1 MGNRYCMFV
10 LVLVFIFGAQTF
22 ATFSMA
28 PPPNI
33 RVTNIP
39 ELNNEEQVWICPIDS
54 NIIIANWRDFRHGY
68 RQVGIGR
75 STDGGQT
82 WTDSL
87 ISIGMQIFFGNSKQS
102 DPTMTVDR
110 LGNFYMSVLDWDA
123 FGFTGGSYIAFYKSI
138 DKGVSWTGPV
148 PHLSVINTSV
158 FEDKQF
164 ITTDRTGG
172 SHDGNLYCA
181 WARFNSNPGS
191 GPNRMAFVRSI
202 DGGASFEDTIIVA
215 PPQTSTGCGES
226 GISAGQF
233 PIPVVTSNG
242 DVHVLWAGWSLD
254 SGTTCTGFQAIKH
267 VVSTDGGQTFSA
279 ENIVSPVF
287 GWMTASNGTNT
298 YPQPATDADI
308 TGGPFDGFMYTAFTN
323 IGSEDNFRSD
333 VDFVLTTDNGNSWTE
348 RVQIN
353 DDANSDLNESYHP
366 WLIVN
371 EEGVII
377 VIFYDTRF
385 DAPNYFL
392 FDLMAAY
399 SFDGGQTFTTNH
411 RISSVSSS
419 TADLKNLTA
428 FDPTEIN
435 KPESNT
441 PILSSSRA
449 GLIGEYIGVTAFHD
463 KINAVWTDSRDGNS
477 EVYTA
482 NWYLPILEPRLQSPG
497 DGIFTNTNPTFS
509 WATAWKSD
517 QDRYRLEIAVDSN
530 FTSILSTYLPDSNF
544 FLPIIDIPEGDYF
557 WRVKS
562 LTTAGTDSSEYSET
576 RTLTIDRT
584 APDAVT
590 LLAPEDSSTILDSIP
605 EFDWSDVTEEAPV
618 LYDLYLSLDSLF
630 PGGAGSS
637 VYSDLTESQF
647 LPPDP
652 IQPDTTIYWRVVA
665 RDLAGN
671 NSTSETFS
679 LRYVTFFCGDANN
692 DGSEI
697 PNILDLTFLVDF
709 IFRGGPPPD
718 IPAAGDLDG
727 SGGNPNIL
735 DLTTLV
741 DFIFRGGS
749 LPTCGS

>member
-1 MGNRYCMFV
+1 MGNRYDIFV
-10 LVLVFIFGAQTF
+10 LVLVLIFGAQTF
-22 ATFSMA
+22 ATSSLV

-33 RVTNIP
+33 RITNIP
-39 ELNNEEQVWICPIDS
+39 QLNNEEQVFICPTDS
-54 NIIIANWRDFRHGY
+54 NIIIANWRDFRLGK

-87 ISIGMQIFFGNSKQS
+87 ISVVHQVFFGDSKQS

-123 FGFTGGSYIAFYKSI
+123 FGFTGGSYIAFYKST

-148 PHLSVINTSV
+148 LHLSVINTNV

-164 ITTDRTGG
+164 ITTDRTNGV
-172 SHDGNLYCA
+172 HDGNLYCA

-202 DGGASFEDTIIVA
+202 DGGASFEDTIIVG
-215 PPQTSTGCGES
+215 PPQTSTGCGPS

-242 DVHVLWAGWSLD
+242 DVHVLWAGSVLD
-254 SGTTCTGFQAIKH
+254 SGAACTGFQAVKH
-267 VVSTDGGQTFSA
+267 VVSTDGGQSFSA
-279 ENIVSPVF
+279 ESVVSPVF
-287 GWMTASNGTNT
+287 GWMIASNGTNT

-323 IGSEDNFRSD
+323 IGSEDISRSD
-333 VDFVLTTDNGNSWTE
+333 VDFVLTTDNGATWSE
-348 RVQIN
+348 RIKIN
-353 DDANSDLNESYHP
+353 DDANSHLNESYHP

-385 DAPNYFL
+385 DSPNYFL

-399 SFDGGQTFTTNH
+399 SFDGGETFTTNH

-419 TADLKNLTA
+419 TNDLKKSTA
-428 FDPTEIN
+428 YDLNEIN

-441 PILSSSRA
+441 PVLSSSRA

-482 NWYLPILEPRLQSPG
+482 NWYLPILEPRLLSP
-497 DGIFTNTNPTFS
+497 DDDSYANTNPTFK

-517 QDRYRLEIAVDSN
+517 QDSYRLEIADDSN
-530 FTSILSTYLPDSNF
+530 FTSMLSTYISDSNF
-544 FLPIIDIPEGDYF
+544 VLPVIDLLEGDYF

-562 LTTAGTDSSEYSET
+562 LTTAGTDSSEYSVV
-576 RTLTIDRT
+576 RSLTIDRT
-584 APDAVT
+584 PPDAVS
-590 LLAPEDSSTILDSIP
+590 LLIPANGTTIVDSTP
-605 EFDWSDVTEEAPV
+605 EFDWSDVTKGAPV
-618 LYDLYLSLDSLF
+618 LYDLYLSLDSNF
-630 PGGAGSS
+630 PGGAGTT
-637 VYSDLTESQF
+637 VYSDITESQF
-647 LPPDP
+647 TPPNP
-652 IQPDTTIYWRVVA
+652 IQPDTVTYWRVVS

-679 LRYVTFFCGDANN
+679 LRYITFFCGDANN
-692 DGSEI
+692 DQSEI
-697 PNILDLTFLVDF
+697 PNILDLTFLVDY
-709 IFRGGPPPD
+709 IFRGGPLPD
-718 IPAAGDLDG
+718 IPAAADLDG
-727 SGGNPNIL
+727 SGGNPNII
-735 DLTTLV
+735 DLTAMV
-741 DFIFRGGS
+741 DYIFRGGAQ
-749 LPTCGS
+749 PTCGT

>member
-1 MGNRYCMFV
+1 MGIRYYMIVFV
-10 LVLVFIFGAQTF
+10 LVLIFGAQTS
-22 ATFSMA
+22 ATSSLA

-33 RVTNIP
+33 RITNIP
-39 ELNNEEQVWICPIDS
+39 QLNNEEQVFICPTDS
-54 NIIIANWRDFRHGY
+54 NIIIANWRDFRLGK

-75 STDGGQT
+75 STDGGLT

-87 ISIGMQIFFGNSKQS
+87 ISVVNQVFFGDSKQS

-123 FGFTGGSYIAFYKSI
+123 FGMSGGSYIAFYKST

-148 PHLSVINTSV
+148 VHLSVINTDV

-164 ITTDRTGG
+164 ITTDRTAGAY
-172 SHDGNLYCA
+172 DGNLYCA
-181 WARFNSNPGS
+181 WARFNAATGS

-215 PPQTSTGCGES
+215 PPQTSTGCGGN

-254 SGTTCTGFQAIKH
+254 SGITCTGFQAIKH
-267 VVSTDGGQTFSA
+267 VISTDGGQTFSA

-287 GWMTASNGTNT
+287 GWMIASNGTNT

-308 TGGPFDGFMYTAFTN
+308 TGGPFDGSMYTAFTN
-323 IGSEDNFRSD
+323 IGAEDNARSD
-333 VDFVLTTDNGNSWTE
+333 VDFVVTTDNGASWSE
-348 RVQIN
+348 RIKIN
-353 DDANSDLNESYHP
+353 DDANSNLNESYHP

-392 FDLMAAY
+392 FDLVAAY
-399 SFDGGQTFTTNH
+399 SFDGGETFTTNH

-419 TADLKNLTA
+419 TSNLKTSA
-428 FDPTEIN
+428 AYDPIEIN
-435 KPESNT
+435 KPESST
-441 PILSSSRA
+441 PVLSSSRA

-482 NWYLPILEPRLQSPG
+482 NWYLPILEPRLISPD
-497 DGIFTNTNPTFS
+497 DGAYFITNPTFK

-517 QDRYRLEIAVDSN
+517 QDRYRLEIADDSN
-530 FTSILSTYLPDSNF
+530 FTSMLSTFISDTNFVLPV
-544 FLPIIDIPEGDYF
+544 IDLLEGDYF

-562 LTTAGTDSSEYSET
+562 FTSSSSDSSEYSET

-590 LLAPEDSSTILDSIP
+590 LLAPADSSIILDSFP
-605 EFDWSDVTEEAPV
+605 EFDWSDVTRETTV
-618 LYDLYLSLDSLF
+618 LYDLYLSTDSNF
-630 PGGAGSS
+630 PGGAGSTL
-637 VYSDLTESQF
+637 YSGLTESRF
-647 LPPDP
+647 VPPDP
-652 IQPDTTIYWRVVA
+652 IQADTTTYWRVVS

-671 NSTSETFS
+671 YSTSETFS
-679 LRYVTFFCGDANN
+679 LRYITFFCGDANN
-692 DGSEI
+692 DGSES
-697 PNILDLTFLVDF
+697 PNILDLTFLVDY
-709 IFRGGPPPD
+709 IFRGGPLPE
-718 IPAAGDLDG
+718 ILAAADLDG
-727 SGGNPNIL
+727 SGGNPNII

-741 DFIFRGGS
+741 DFIFRGGAQ
-749 LPTCGS
+749 PTCSP